1 MTVTIGRR
9 ELLVALGGAVTWP
22 LAAWAQQQPKMPAI
36 GFLNSGWPDLDAYL
50 VRAFRQGLSEIGY
63 VEGQNVA
70 IEYRW
75 ANGKY
80 DRMPTMAVE
89 LVRHQVAVIVADTPG
104 VMAAKAAT
112 TKIPIVFA
120 VAGDPV
126 TAGLVASMNRP
137 GGNLTG
143 QASLN
148 VQMGPKRLQLLH
160 ELVPAAS
167 VIALLVNPTNPNAE
181 TISNDAQA
189 AARTLGLQLHVLHA
203 STEREFDSVF
213 ASLAQ
218 LGAGGLV
225 ISTDPIFTT
234 QSKQLGALALRN
246 AMPAIYQYP
255 PFAAA
260 GGLMSYGGSI
270 TDNFR
275 LVGVYT
281 ARILNG
287 EKPADLP
294 VQQSTKI
301 ELLINLKTARALGLD
316 VPPTLLAIADE
327 VIE

>member
-1 MTVTIGRR
+1 MKRR
-9 ELLVALGGAVTWP
+9 NFIKLLGGAA
-22 LAAWAQQQPKMPAI
+22 AAWPITAGAQQPNMPAI
-36 GFLNSGWPDLDAYL
+36 GFLNSGWPDLDTYL

-112 TKIPIVFA
+112 TTIPIVFA

-126 TAGLVASMNRP
+126 PAGLVASMNRP
-137 GGNLTG
+137 GGNVTGLT
-143 QASLN
+143 SLN
-148 VQMGPKRLQLLH
+148 VELVQKRLELVH
-160 ELVPAAS
+160 ELIPTAT
-167 VIALLVNPTNPNAE
+167 VIALLVNPASPNLAQSA
-181 TISNDAQA
+181 TTDAQA

-213 ASLAQ
+213 ATLAQ
-218 LGAGGLV
+218 LRAGGLV
-225 ISTDPIFTT
+225 ISTDPFFTT

-246 AMPAIYQYP
+246 AMPAIYHYP

-281 ARILNG
+281 GRILNG

-316 VPPTLLAIADE
+316 KPPTLLARADE

>member
-1 MTVTIGRR
+1 MASYIGRR
-9 ELLVALGGAVTWP
+9 KFLATLAGAAAAWP
-22 LAAWAQQQPKMPAI
+22 LAARAQQAAIPVI

-104 VMAAKAAT
+104 VLAAKAAT
-112 TKIPIVFA
+112 TTIPIVFA

-148 VQMGPKRLQLLH
+148 VQMGPKRLELLH
-160 ELVPAAS
+160 ELVPAAG

-181 TISNDAQA
+181 TISSDAQA
-189 AARTLGLQLHVLHA
+189 AARTLGLQLQVLRA
-203 STEREFDSVF
+203 STEREFDTVF
-213 ASLAQ
+213 ASLAK
-218 LGAGGLV
+218 LRAGGLV
-225 ISTDPIFTT
+225 ISTDPFFTA
-234 QSKQLGALALRN
+234 QR
-246 AMPAIYQYP
+246 
-255 PFAAA
+255 
-260 GGLMSYGGSI
+260 
-270 TDNFR
+270 
-275 LVGVYT
+275 T
-281 ARILNG
+281 ARCPG
-287 EKPADLP
+287 ASQRDARDLP
-294 VQQSTKI
+294 ISCVRRGRRPD
-301 ELLINLKTARALGLD
+301 ELRRQYYGQLPSRWRLYRPDSQWREAC
-316 VPPTLLAIADE
+316 
-327 VIE
+327 

>member
-1 MTVTIGRR
+1 
-9 ELLVALGGAVTWP
+9 
-22 LAAWAQQQPKMPAI
+22 
-36 GFLNSGWPDLDAYL
+36 
-50 VRAFRQGLSEIGY
+50 
-63 VEGQNVA
+63 
-70 IEYRW
+70 
-75 ANGKY
+75 
-80 DRMPTMAVE
+80 
-89 LVRHQVAVIVADTPG
+89 
-104 VMAAKAAT
+104 
-112 TKIPIVFA
+112 
-120 VAGDPV
+120 
-126 TAGLVASMNRP
+126 
-137 GGNLTG
+137 
-143 QASLN
+143 
-148 VQMGPKRLQLLH
+148 
-160 ELVPAAS
+160 
-167 VIALLVNPTNPNAE
+167 
-181 TISNDAQA
+181 
-189 AARTLGLQLHVLHA
+189 LQLHVLHA

-225 ISTDPIFTT
+225 ISTDPFFTT

-281 ARILNG
+281 ARTLNG

-301 ELLINLKTARALGLD
+301 ELLINLKTARALGIEI
-316 VPPTLLAIADE
+316 PPTLLARADE